1 MGDGSEERRWHE
13 ALRYALTGERDP
25 GLESQ
30 RVPDLDAVSAMLA
43 SEGAEVWRDHVR
55 QHVENGEIWPY
66 PVPEDLMSGIGAAQF
81 SAALGVLR
89 ARLGLDAVTR
99 SVRVS
104 RDVGPASGD
113 ERLLREVP
121 PHHGPGSW

>member
-25 GLESQ
+25 ALAGQ
-30 RVPDLDAVSAMLA
+30 RVPDLDAVLA
-43 SEGAEVWRDHVR
+43 ILTSEGSEPWRDEVRQRAEV
-55 QHVENGEIWPY
+55 GEIWPH
-66 PVPEDLMSGIGAAQF
+66 PVPEDLMTGIGAAQF

-104 RDVGPASGD
+104 RDVGPSSGD

-121 PHHGPGSW
+121 PHHGPG